1 MLRGAT
7 IVAKYS
13 YLSDG
18 TKLSATD
25 ADGNGLYYLGSLV
38 YGSRNGDLSLE
49 SAAFNG
55 GRFIVTSNGIESHYF
70 VTDHLG
76 SMRAVVNND
85 GEVIERNDYYPFG
98 LRWNAGELSDNRY
111 RYNGKETQ
119 SFVDV
124 PYTDYGARMLDSKYR
139 LGWNGN
145 DPLAEATPGFSPF
158 AFCGNNPINRVDPNG
173 MWVETYDAWTTND
186 PAEIAAIMAYL
197 DDNSEPESSEN
208 LDDNSEWI
216 IKEDR
221 GIYRMY
227 NPTTGEYG
235 RLVGEKGLEQVNWDV
250 DILCFGKVIFKGF
263 GRVLVSAFGKKS
275 TNTFSKKAINEAID
289 YATDLNKLKHIFYKS
304 GHKLEPLVQKL
315 GGEEKTIKTVI
326 QKITTQ
332 GKLPSVGQ
340 FEVTTNICGYNVV
353 ARGFVHNGVPKL
365 GTIYIP

>member
-1 MLRGAT
+1 M
-7 IVAKYS
+7 AKYS

-76 SMRAVVNND
+76 SVRAVVNND

-158 AFCGNNPINRVDPNG
+158 AFCNNNPTRFVDHFGLQAEDTLVVNKIEPVVITERCGTTINTIAYYMLPMVSFNDAAQQAAADGRWGAYAGNLVLGALEGAAFYVTIGQSSRFVGYVKMSVATTKIAKATAKIDKFIVTVGKLERKAGGVRQAVIKGGNIEKTFSSL
-173 MWVETYDAWTTND
+173 VEGGVRTSEKTFRLADGTYVTR
-186 PAEIAAIMAYL
+186 Y
-197 DDNSEPESSEN
+197 NS
-208 LDDNSEWI
+208 
-216 IKEDR
+216 
-221 GIYRMY
+221 
-227 NPTTGEYG
+227 
-235 RLVGEKGLEQVNWDV
+235 
-250 DILCFGKVIFKGF
+250 
-263 GRVLVSAFGKKS
+263 S
-275 TNTFSKKAINEAID
+275 TNGISSIWIHRPDGQA
-289 YATDLNKLKHIFYKS
+289 YK
-304 GHKLEPLVQKL
+304 
-315 GGEEKTIKTVI
+315 IR
-326 QKITTQ
+326 
-332 GKLPSVGQ
+332 
-340 FEVTTNICGYNVV
+340 FD
-353 ARGFVHNGVPKL
+353 
-365 GTIYIP
+365 